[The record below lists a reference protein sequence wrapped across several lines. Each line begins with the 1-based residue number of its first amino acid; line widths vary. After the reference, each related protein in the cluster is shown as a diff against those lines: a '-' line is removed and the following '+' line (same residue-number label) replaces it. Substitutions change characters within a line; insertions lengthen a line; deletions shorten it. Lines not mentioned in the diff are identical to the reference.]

1 MILSAV
7 LSTKIQSVVST
18 GKGWHR
24 HYSALT
30 TTNFYHSFTYLI
42 QLRILSIQPSH
53 HKKDFCV
60 CARTKEHVYHYM
72 PRILFGLYVPC
83 HSYKCK
89 FRVISQYKIPCVSVS
104 NILSNFEQGCRID
117 IVFWIRSKFTISI
130 LNIW

>member
-1 MILSAV
+1 MLSAV

-30 TTNFYHSFTYLI
+30 TKNFYHSFTYLI

-53 HKKDFCV
+53 QKKDFSV

-72 PRILFGLYVPC
+72 PTILFGLYAPC
-83 HSYKCK
+83 P
-89 FRVISQYKIPCVSVS
+89 F
-104 NILSNFEQGCRID
+104 
-117 IVFWIRSKFTISI
+117 
-130 LNIW
+130 IWM